1 MKPCELCGATHESFN
16 CEDRDMTVIGICR
29 TCAGLMRECYR
40 HKTNGIQH
48 LDCIGKNPV
57 DINWYDRQVKYYND
71 NKEACNKLMPI
82 PSHVVSP
89 EDFYKI
95 KSN

>member
-1 MKPCELCGATHESFN
+1 MKPCELCGAIHESFN

-48 LDCIGKNPV
+48 LTCIGHTPV
-57 DINWYDRQVKYYND
+57 SYAYYLSQVKFLNENAEY
-71 NKEACNKLMPI
+71 CNKLIPI
-82 PSHVVSP
+82 PAHVTIP
-89 EDFYKI
+89 EDFDGK
-95 KSN
+95 KAN